1 MEYILVD
8 KNYIVPIVITETNY
22 NNILSLLFK
31 QIYQRNQLYIN
42 NVYIVKFSDK
52 IYNSLIFIK
61 NNNLCEKNNS
71 GVKLLLNNFN
81 EYYNNIINQN
91 NNNHTETEN
100 YNISND
106 DLNITITE
114 TRNPYIKINNNQ
126 IHEINNNQINEI
138 NNNQINEHVENNEN
152 NEKKRELIKAC
163 EEVMDLHNLEQTNIK
178 KLELNLKSINTKI
191 SKLQKQKKDKLFDD
205 LMLTKNDYH
214 TWKKIK
220 YNIIEK
226 EDLYKDTDELEIKE
240 NNTIPILFA
249 SKYNYIDKI
258 QENNEI
264 KVIYNKIN
272 NLDLEKIFINNN
284 LIEIDDIILKFSEKY
299 SKISKNNLHYNFEHD
314 WDYLTDEMNTN
325 PKNNQI

>member
-8 KNYIVPIVITETNY
+8 KNYIVPIVITEINY
-22 NNILSLLFK
+22 NNVLNLFFK

-42 NVYIVKFSDK
+42 NVYIIKFSDK
-52 IYNSLIFIK
+52 LYNSMLFIK
-61 NNNLCEKNNS
+61 NNTLFEKNKSNT
-71 GVKLLLNNFN
+71 KLLLNNFN
-81 EYYNNIINQN
+81 EYYNNLINQN
-91 NNNHTETEN
+91 NNCGEIEN
-100 YNISND
+100 YNITND
-106 DLNITITE
+106 NLNITITE
-114 TRNPYIKINNNQ
+114 TRNPYIKINNN
-126 IHEINNNQINEI
+126 ENNEDNK
-138 NNNQINEHVENNEN
+138 NNEN
-152 NEKKRELIKAC
+152 NEDNKKRKELLKAC
-163 EEVMDLHNLEQTNIK
+163 EEVIELHNLENTNIK

-191 SKLQKQKKDKLFDD
+191 NKLQKQKKDKLFDD

-220 YNIIEK
+220 YNILKK
-226 EDLYKDTDELEIKE
+226 EDLYKDIDELEIKE

-258 QENNEI
+258 QENNDI
-264 KVIYNKIN
+264 KHIYNKIN
-272 NLDLEKIFINNN
+272 NLDLENIFINNN